1 MFQIKK
7 FHSMTAYTTGAPLD
21 CSGAEFSVR
30 NGMKCGSGAIFFS
43 LMGAIFV

>member
-7 FHSMTAYTTGAPLD
+7 FHSMTAYTKGVPLD

-30 NGMKCGSGAIFFS
+30 NGMVCGSGGNIFS